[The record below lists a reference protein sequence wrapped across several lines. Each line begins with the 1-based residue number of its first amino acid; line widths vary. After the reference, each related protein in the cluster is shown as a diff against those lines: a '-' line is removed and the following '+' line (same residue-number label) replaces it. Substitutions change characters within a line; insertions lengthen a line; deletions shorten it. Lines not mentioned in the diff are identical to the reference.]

1 MFNWYTSFIWKGSY
15 IKMPKVL
22 NAKSKSWQ
30 VLTILSAEVP
40 VTGASAIALDG
51 MPGRCVER

>member
-1 MFNWYTSFIWKGSY
+1 
-15 IKMPKVL
+15 MPKVL